1 MPVRKILLVEDEYI
15 LALDL
20 ERQLTELGYK
30 VIGFVASG
38 EEAVALAHEHK
49 PDLILMDIK
58 IKGEIDGIEAAR
70 QIQERD
76 AIPVIYITAYSDR
89 LFLDR
94 AKITEPFGYLVKPV
108 NRRELSANIEMALYR
123 HAMEQ
128 KLKANEAWLSNILAS
143 LGEGVIA
150 TDAKGIVQ
158 FMNRTAERL
167 CEWDSQ
173 KAVGKPLQEVF
184 SLRTEKQG
192 PFHFNFEEI
201 LQRENPFEFSENA
214 MIPCQSGPRFVE
226 GRIAPI
232 VDVKGN
238 RIGLVC
244 VFRDVTAFRQMQIQ
258 VQNLERYQIFS
269 QISSGVAHEVRNP
282 LNAILS
288 ITEAMAQELG
298 DKPEF
303 KEYLT
308 HIRMQVD
315 RLSLLMKD
323 LLDLGRP
330 IQPSSM
336 QTQDLVHLCE
346 AGIRLWEQST
356 SHNDQ
361 KIIKNFSESSLY
373 VHVNGSKIQQVLFNL
388 LENAAQHNPPQGE
401 IQVVLNRR
409 DDHAVI
415 LIIDRGTG
423 IPEENLSK
431 IFDPFFTTTRTGIGL
446 GLSIVKNIVEQHH
459 GTILLRNN
467 TPSPG
472 CTAELRLPLVNPVE
486 VHEG

>member
-1 MPVRKILLVEDEYI
+1 MAGRTILLVEDEYI

-38 EEAVALAHEHK
+38 EEAIALAHQHK

-58 IKGEIDGIEAAR
+58 IKGAIDGIEAAR
-70 QIQERD
+70 RIQEQD

-150 TDAKGIVQ
+150 TDAHGMVQ
-158 FMNRTAERL
+158 FMNRTAEDL
-167 CEWDSQ
+167 CECASQ
-173 KAVGKPLQEVF
+173 SAVGRPFQEV
-184 SLRTEKQG
+184 LRLARENQA
-192 PFHFNFEEI
+192 PVQFQIEEI
-201 LQRENPFEFSENA
+201 LQKENPFEFPQNA
-214 MIPCQSGPRFVE
+214 MVFSQSGPRFVE
-226 GRIAPI
+226 GRMTPI
-232 VDVKGN
+232 VDAKGN

-244 VFRDVTAFRQMQIQ
+244 VFRDVTLFRQMQIQ
-258 VQNLERYQIFS
+258 VQTLERYQIFS

-298 DKPEF
+298 DKAEF

-336 QTQDLVHLCE
+336 QTQDLVYLCE
-346 AGIRLWEQST
+346 AGVRLWEQST
-356 SHNDQ
+356 AHHGQ
-361 KIIKNFSESSLY
+361 RIVKKFSNCPLC

-388 LENAAQHNPPQGE
+388 LENAAQHNPPKGK
-401 IQVVLNRR
+401 IQVSLTRQN
-409 DDHAVI
+409 DHAVI
-415 LIIDRGTG
+415 LVIDEGTG

-446 GLSIVKNIVEQHH
+446 GLSIVKTIVDQHR
-459 GTILLRNN
+459 GTIIIRNN
-467 TPSPG
+467 TPPPG
-472 CTAELRLPLVNPVE
+472 CTAELKLPLVQSEE
-486 VHEG
+486 VHEI

>member
-1 MPVRKILLVEDEYI
+1 MAVRTILLVEDEYI

-38 EEAVALAHEHK
+38 EEAIALAHAHK

-58 IKGEIDGIEAAR
+58 IKGAIDGIETAR
-70 QIQERD
+70 QIQEQD

-89 LFLDR
+89 LILER

-108 NRRELSANIEMALYR
+108 NRRELAANIEMALYR

-128 KLKANEAWLSNILAS
+128 KLKANEAWLSNLLAS

-150 TDAKGIVQ
+150 TDTNGIVQ
-158 FMNRTAERL
+158 FMNRTAEEL
-167 CEWDSQ
+167 CKCGSQ
-173 KAVGKPLQEVF
+173 SAMGKFLHEVF
-184 SLRTEKQG
+184 PLAIENQG
-192 PFHFNFEEI
+192 PFQFQIQEI
-201 LQRENPFEFSENA
+201 LQRDHPFEFPKNA
-214 MIPCQSGPRFVE
+214 MISSPSGPRFVE
-226 GRIAPI
+226 GRLASI

-244 VFRDVTAFRQMQIQ
+244 VFRDVTLFRQMEIQ
-258 VQNLERYQIFS
+258 LQTLERYQIFS

-288 ITEAMAQELG
+288 ITEAMAQELVN
-298 DKPEF
+298 KPEF

-330 IQPSSM
+330 IQRSTM

-346 AGIRLWEQST
+346 AGVRLWEQST

-361 KIIKNFSESSLY
+361 NVIKNFVDIPLY
-373 VHVNGSKIQQVLFNL
+373 VHVNGGKIQQVLFNL
-388 LENAAQHNPPQGE
+388 LENAAQHNPPQGK
-401 IQVVLNRR
+401 IQVCLTSEN
-409 DDHAVI
+409 DHALI
-415 LIIDRGTG
+415 LIIDEGTG

-446 GLSIVKNIVEQHH
+446 GLSIVKTILDQQH
-459 GTILLRNN
+459 GTITLRNN

-472 CTAELRLPLVNPVE
+472 CTAEVKLPLANI
-486 VHEG
+486 

>member
-1 MPVRKILLVEDEYI
+1 MAARTILLVEDEYI

-38 EEAVALAHEHK
+38 EEAITLAHEHK

-70 QIQERD
+70 RIQEQD

-108 NRRELSANIEMALYR
+108 NRRELAANIEMALYR

-150 TDAKGIVQ
+150 TDTNGMVQ
-158 FMNRTAERL
+158 FMNRTAEIL
-167 CEWDSQ
+167 CECSSQ
-173 KAVGKPLQEVF
+173 DAVGKPLSKVF
-184 SLRTEKQG
+184 SLTTEHG
-192 PFHFNFEEI
+192 PVHFNIEEI
-201 LQRENPFEFSENA
+201 LQKDTPFEFPENVMLA
-214 MIPCQSGPRFVE
+214 FSHSGLCFVE
-226 GRIAPI
+226 GRMAPI

-244 VFRDVTAFRQMQIQ
+244 VFRDVTLFRQMEMQ
-258 VQNLERYQIFS
+258 VKNLERYQIFS

-298 DKPEF
+298 EKPEF

-346 AGIRLWEQST
+346 AGVRLWEQST
-356 SHNDQ
+356 AHHDQ
-361 KIIKNFSESSLY
+361 KIVKNFSDFALY
-373 VHVNGSKIQQVLFNL
+373 AHVNGGKIQQVLFNL
-388 LENAAQHNPPQGE
+388 LENAAQHNPPKGKIEVSLFKQNE
-401 IQVVLNRR
+401 
-409 DDHAVI
+409 DA
-415 LIIDRGTG
+415 IIRIVDEGTG

-431 IFDPFFTTTRTGIGL
+431 IFDPFFTTTRSGIGL
-446 GLSIVKNIVEQHH
+446 GLSIVKNIVEQHQ
-459 GTILLRNN
+459 GTIRILNN
-467 TPSPG
+467 TSSPG
-472 CTAELRLPLVNPVE
+472 CTAEVKLPLVKSEE
-486 VHEG
+486 VHAF